1 MYLALVY
8 LNMSQKKFKD
18 TNVAIRSRKLKKDRQ
33 HNCQKKKDKRANNDK
48 QNTAQ
53 KLKIEEHESHQQL
66 RVNSCAPE
74 GPAVPAKPMTLVVL
88 LFVCYAEASMT
99 K

>member
-1 MYLALVY
+1 M
-8 LNMSQKKFKD
+8 KFHIDGTKNFD
-18 TNVAIRSRKLKKDRQ
+18 RIRSRKLKKDRQ
-33 HNCQKKKDKRANNDK
+33 HNCQKKKDKRTNSDK

-53 KLKIEEHESHQQL
+53 KLKNEEHESHQQL

-74 GPAVPAKPMTLVVL
+74 GPAVPAKPMTLVL
-88 LFVCYAEASMT
+88 FFVCYAEASMT

>member
-1 MYLALVY
+1 
-8 LNMSQKKFKD
+8 MSQEKFQD
-18 TNVAIRSRKLKKDRQ
+18 TNGAIRSRKLKKDRQ

-53 KLKIEEHESHQQL
+53 KLKIEEYESHQQL

-74 GPAVPAKPMTLVVL
+74 GPVVPAKSMTLVVL